1 MFLAIEFNK
10 VPFLEEH
17 EISFYYRN
25 STHFW
30 GYTPFLGF
38 RGPRVC
44 SWSMTKFCTQNLGSL
59 RPCVS
64 TIYNLF
70 EISVW
75 KKGPPSSNNLAFSF
89 DQSNCVSLS
98 RPIPS
103 LKPTKNFGPRFQKIT
118 SIVWNF
124 LSLLY
129 DWKKVGRGEVRF
141 IIIIPHSWK

>member
-1 MFLAIEFNK
+1 MFLAIEFDK

-17 EISFYYRN
+17 EISFYNRN

-98 RPIPS
+98 RPIPIPC
-103 LKPTKNFGPRFQKIT
+103 LKTTKNFGPRVQKFI
-118 SIVWNF
+118 SIFFVTIQSF
-124 LSLLY
+124 K
-129 DWKKVGRGEVRF
+129 KKVGRGEVYF
-141 IIIIPHSWK
+141 IIIPHSWK